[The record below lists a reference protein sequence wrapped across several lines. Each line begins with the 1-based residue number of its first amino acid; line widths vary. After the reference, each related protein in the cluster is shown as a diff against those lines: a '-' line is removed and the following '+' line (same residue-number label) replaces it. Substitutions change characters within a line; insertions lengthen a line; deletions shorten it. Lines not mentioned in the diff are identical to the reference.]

1 MIRPNLTHVAA
12 IRSRP
17 NLVTSRKSL
26 MDPYKRFA
34 PTYRP
39 AKTPAMV
46 KSPLTGAIIDAVLRH
61 ADLHEDLGCGRT
73 LMRISPKRL
82 GDIQVRSALGNQLD
96 RALGVSIIWNEREG
110 EILRVLDR
118 PAGQYAA

>member
-1 MIRPNLTHVAA
+1 MA
-12 IRSRP
+12 
-17 NLVTSRKSL
+17 
-26 MDPYKRFA
+26 PYKRFA
-34 PTYRP
+34 SSYRP
-39 AKTPAMV
+39 AKAAATV
-46 KSPLTGAIIDAVLRH
+46 RSPLTGAIIDAVLRH
-61 ADLHEDLGCGRT
+61 ADHHEDLGCGRT
-73 LMRISPKRL
+73 LMRISSKRL

>member
-1 MIRPNLTHVAA
+1 
-12 IRSRP
+12 
-17 NLVTSRKSL
+17 
-26 MDPYKRFA
+26 
-34 PTYRP
+34 
-39 AKTPAMV
+39 
-46 KSPLTGAIIDAVLRH
+46 
-61 ADLHEDLGCGRT
+61 
-73 LMRISPKRL
+73 MRISPKRL